1 MASESASSRVVFA
14 ARDARYSIV
23 CLVVSV
29 LPAPDSPDMT
39 IDWLAPWRCIVAYAR
54 SATEYTCGGA
64 GLLAGRFEYSGI
76 LSTP

>member
-1 MASESASSRVVFA
+1 MASDSDSRRTGFA

-29 LPAPDSPDMT
+29 LPTPDSPDMT

-54 SATEYTCGGA
+54 SATE
-64 GLLAGRFEYSGI
+64 
-76 LSTP
+76 

>member
-1 MASESASSRVVFA
+1 MLRTVLALPKASVSGLERRMASESASSRCVFA

-39 IDWLAPWRCIVAYAR
+39 IDWLPPWRCIVAYAR
-54 SATEYTCGGA
+54 SATE
-64 GLLAGRFEYSGI
+64 
-76 LSTP
+76 